1 MKNTLLLL
9 TTMFSLSLLSQN
21 TNIILQVNEKT
32 LDYGEVSNLYID
44 ILNSDIPEKYYLKY
58 YPGDLIFDEKIWNK
72 INSDSIGKV
81 RLNFDY
87 YTYKKGKQQIANF
100 HVELNKKLLNQ
111 HYLIIDVYDFRDKKY
126 KRWYQYIT
134 KEDYLVELIYPQS
147 GRYIRMEN

>member
-58 YPGDLIFDEKIWNK
+58 YPGDLI
-72 INSDSIGKV
+72 
-81 RLNFDY
+81 LM
-87 YTYKKGKQQIANF
+87 KKSGI
-100 HVELNKKLLNQ
+100 KL
-111 HYLIIDVYDFRDKKY
+111 
-126 KRWYQYIT
+126 T
-134 KEDYLVELIYPQS
+134 PTA
-147 GRYIRMEN
+147 